1 LIFKPSAL
9 KEAWQAVSVRVL
21 PGFIPLTINS
31 KPYLYQTNSL
41 NRFLRM
47 DTLSEVVKSIK
58 AKTEK
63 MLALQQ
69 ALRQE
74 NVQFQEQTKRLKS
87 RVEELENANRKLEYQ
102 NKALLLAQ
110 SVAGSESSPG
120 SENKDR
126 NLAIKL
132 KINELVRE
140 IDKCIAQLNR

>member
-1 LIFKPSAL
+1 
-9 KEAWQAVSVRVL
+9 
-21 PGFIPLTINS
+21 
-31 KPYLYQTNSL
+31 
-41 NRFLRM
+41 M